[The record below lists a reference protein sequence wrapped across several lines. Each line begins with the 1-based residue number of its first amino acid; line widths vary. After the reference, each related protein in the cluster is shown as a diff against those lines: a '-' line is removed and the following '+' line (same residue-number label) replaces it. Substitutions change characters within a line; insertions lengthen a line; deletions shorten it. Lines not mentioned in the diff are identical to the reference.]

1 MQFVPS
7 HLRVE
12 RGSAVTWQVCAEKSM
27 QSSLY
32 VSNSRSHI
40 ISFDEIYVE
49 SPKLDLAT
57 LDTFSM
63 TFEEV
68 GTFSYG
74 CCIFS
79 RMRGSIEVV
88 EFVPP
93 RMMMSYQY
101 PW

>member
-12 RGSAVTWQVCAEKSM
+12 RGSAVTWQVCAEKSIYE
-27 QSSLY
+27 SS
-32 VSNSRSHI
+32 SRSHI

-88 EFVPP
+88 EYVPP
-93 RMMMSYQY
+93 RMMMMSYQY